1 LELIYLP
8 LILGLLSFFVPAGVI
23 RHYGLLGSLALLGI
37 VLARTFVFDP
47 ATTHYILNPGKV
59 FPLGLTFKMG
69 YDALGL
75 LMLILTN
82 VTMPLILLSNYN
94 RPLANNQL
102 FHALAF
108 FMLFGLNGIFL
119 SLDGMLFYVFW
130 ELTLV
135 PILMILYFFGDKN
148 NNTVLFRFFL
158 FTFAGSLAMLMS
170 FFALG
175 NYAGSFDYEALL
187 AVELSPQI
195 ATLVMIGFLLAFAVK
210 IPLFPFHSWQPSTY
224 TSSPMAGTMLLS
236 AIMLKM
242 ALFGMIKWMIPL
254 SVEVL
259 QLTSWIIIILSV
271 IGIVYGAIIAIGQY
285 DLKVLFAYASLSH
298 LGIITAGIAV
308 FNEEALFGACIQML
322 NHSLLSV
329 GMFLVADILEQ
340 RLKSK
345 NLRDMGGIAKLA
357 PSFGFWFAVITLASV
372 SVPFSA
378 GFIGEF
384 IILYEIFNYDLVMG
398 ILSAS
403 TLVFGAVFM
412 LRAFQLSM
420 FGFPKIDSFKDLT
433 LNELAVFLLIGAM
446 ILLLGVYP
454 QMLKDFL
461 EPCLNNIVNSLNSKV
476 Q

>member
-1 LELIYLP
+1 LELIYIP
-8 LILGLLSFFVPAGVI
+8 LILGLLSFLIPNAFV
-23 RHYGLLGSLALLGI
+23 RHFGLLGSLAVLGLVI
-37 VLARTFVFDP
+37 AKTLTFDP
-47 ATTHYILNPGKV
+47 VSTHYVFNPGKV
-59 FPLGLTFKMG
+59 FPLGLSFKMG

-82 VTMPLILLSNYN
+82 LTLPLILLSNYN
-94 RPLANNQL
+94 RDLARSKV
-102 FHALAF
+102 FHALTF
-108 FMLFGLNGIFL
+108 FMLFGLNGIFM
-119 SLDGMLFYVFW
+119 SLDGMMFYVFW

-135 PILMILYFFGDKN
+135 PILLILFFYGNKN
-148 NNTVLFRFFL
+148 NNPVLFRFFL

-175 NYAGSFDYEALL
+175 RLAGSFDYEALL
-187 AVELSPQI
+187 AVEMSPKI

-210 IPLFPFHSWQPSTY
+210 IPLFPLHSWQPSTY
-224 TSSPMAGTMLLS
+224 TNSPMAGTMLLS

-254 SVEVL
+254 SIEVKEI
-259 QLTSWIIIILSV
+259 TTWTIMILSV
-271 IGIVYGAIIAIGQY
+271 IGIVYGAIVAIRQN
-285 DLKVLFAYASLSH
+285 DIKVLFAYASLSH
-298 LGIITAGIAV
+298 LGIITAGITV
-308 FNEEALFGACIQML
+308 FNVEALFGVSIQML

-345 NLRDMGGIAKLA
+345 NLTDMGGIAKLA

-372 SVPFSA
+372 SVPFTA

-384 IILYEIFNYDLVMG
+384 VIIYEVFNFDLSMG
-398 ILSAS
+398 LLSAS

-433 LNELAVFLLIGAM
+433 LNELAVFLIVGAM
-446 ILLLGVYP
+446 ILFLGVYP
-454 QMLKDFL
+454 QLLKDFM
-461 EPCLNNIVNSLNSKV
+461 EPCLNNIVNSVNIKPE
-476 Q
+476 

>member
-1 LELIYLP
+1 MELIYIP
-8 LILGLLSFFVPAGVI
+8 LILGLLSFLIPASIV
-23 RHYGLLGSLALLGI
+23 RHYGLLGSLAVLGLVI
-37 VLARTFVFDP
+37 ARVTTFDP
-47 ATTHYILNPGKV
+47 ASTLYVLNPEKV

-69 YDALGL
+69 YDAMGL
-75 LMLILTN
+75 LMLVLTN
-82 VTMPLILLSNYN
+82 ITMPLILLSNYN
-94 RPLANNQL
+94 RDLAKNKV
-102 FHALAF
+102 FHALTF

-135 PILMILYFFGDKN
+135 PILLILFFYGDKN
-148 NNTVLFRFFL
+148 NNPVLFRFFL
-158 FTFAGSLAMLMS
+158 FTFGGSLAMLMS

-175 NYAGSFDYEALL
+175 RLAGSFDYEALL

-195 ATLVMIGFLLAFAVK
+195 ATLVMVGFLLAFAVK

-242 ALFGMIKWMIPL
+242 ALFGIIKWMIPL
-254 SVEVL
+254 CVEVKDL
-259 QLTSWIIIILSV
+259 STWIIIILSV
-271 IGIVYGAIIAIGQY
+271 IGIVYGAIIAIRQN
-285 DLKVLFAYASLSH
+285 DIKVLFAYASLSH

-308 FNEEALFGACIQML
+308 FNVESLFGVCIQML

-329 GMFLVADILEQ
+329 GMFQVADILEQ

-345 NLRDMGGIAKLA
+345 NLSDMGGIAKLA

-372 SVPFSA
+372 SVPFTA

-384 IILYEIFNYDLVMG
+384 VILYEIFNFDLSIG
-398 ILSAS
+398 LLSAS

-420 FGFPKIDSFKDLT
+420 FGFPKIDSFKDLAV
-433 LNELAVFLLIGAM
+433 NELAVFLLLGFM
-446 ILLLGVYP
+446 ILLLGVFP
-454 QMLKDFL
+454 QLLKDFM
-461 EPCLNNIVNSLNSKV
+461 EPCLNNIVNSINGKPE
-476 Q
+476 

>member
-1 LELIYLP
+1 MELIYIP
-8 LILGLLSFFVPAGVI
+8 LILGLISFLVPSSIV
-23 RHYGLLGSLALLGI
+23 RHFGLLGSLAILGVVI
-37 VLARTFVFDP
+37 AHVAAFDP
-47 ATTHYILNPGKV
+47 ATTHYVLNPSKV

-82 VTMPLILLSNYN
+82 VTLPLILLSNYN
-94 RPLANNQL
+94 RALSQDRV
-102 FHALAF
+102 FHALSF

-135 PILMILYFFGDKN
+135 PILLILYFYGDKN
-148 NNTVLFRFFL
+148 NNPVLFRFFI

-175 NYAGSFDYEALL
+175 RLAGNFSYEALL

-195 ATLVMIGFLLAFAVK
+195 GILVMIGFLLAFAVK

-254 SVEVL
+254 CAEVKEL
-259 QLTSWIIIILSV
+259 AAWTIMILSV
-271 IGIVYGAIIAIGQY
+271 IGIVYGAIIAIRQN
-285 DLKVLFAYASLSH
+285 DIKVLFAYASLSH

-308 FNEEALFGACIQML
+308 FNDEALFGACIQML

-345 NLRDMGGIAKLA
+345 NLSDMGGVAKLA
-357 PSFGFWFAVITLASV
+357 PIFGFWFAVITLASV

-384 IILYEIFNYDLVMG
+384 VILYEVFNFDIAMG
-398 ILSAS
+398 ILSAT

-420 FGFPKIDSFKDLT
+420 FGFPKIESFKDLT
-433 LNELAVFLLIGAM
+433 INELAVFLLLGAM
-446 ILLLGVYP
+446 ILFLGVFP
-454 QMLKDFL
+454 QLLKDFM
-461 EPCLNNIVNSLNSKV
+461 EPCLNNIVNSIASKP
-476 Q
+476 